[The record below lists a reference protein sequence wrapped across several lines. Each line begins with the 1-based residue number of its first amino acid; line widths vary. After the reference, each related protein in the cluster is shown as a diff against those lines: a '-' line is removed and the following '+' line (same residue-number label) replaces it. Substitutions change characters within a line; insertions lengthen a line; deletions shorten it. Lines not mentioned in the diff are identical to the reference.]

1 MLKVK
6 LDNFLKIRCRTIR
19 WTNLKQW
26 KNTNIIAK
34 FHALLIYRQKGVKA
48 SLEKQSE
55 RLKIRQSTKV
65 YQTKKFYQPKY

>member
-1 MLKVK
+1 M
-6 LDNFLKIRCRTIR
+6 
-19 WTNLKQW
+19 
-26 KNTNIIAK
+26 NIIAK
-34 FHALLIYRQKGVKA
+34 FHALLIYRQKQKGVKA